1 MSRELFGPFAVEAV
15 RMLRSAIAIVAL
27 AATLAVAACASTPP
41 NTSSVSAAFNSPPGY
56 PGYQWTRNGKPVRY
70 EELSASAGPNHCD
83 WQSATILH
91 LGWPVGTASA
101 NAGEERVYIRDP
113 KGVMGGTYRQDL
125 VTHAKLPADAR
136 PTGYRLGN
144 IEIYLSPS
152 DQDRAVYLATSSGAE
167 RWPRA
172 NPFYGCA

>member
-1 MSRELFGPFAVEAV
+1 
-15 RMLRSAIAIVAL
+15 MLRSAIATAAL

-41 NTSSVSAAFNSPPGY
+41 STASVSAAFDSPPSY
-56 PGYQWTRNGKPVRY
+56 PGYQWTHSGKPVPY
-70 EELSASAGPNHCD
+70 EELGTSAGPNHCD
-83 WQSATILH
+83 WQSATILTI
-91 LGWPVGTASA
+91 GWPLGTVSA
-101 NAGEERVYIRDP
+101 NAGEARFYIRDP

-136 PTGYRLGN
+136 PTGYKLGN
-144 IEIYLSPS
+144 IELYLSPS
-152 DQDRAVYLATSSGAE
+152 DQDDAVYLATSSGAE